1 MFSTLIVVSHEAS
14 PAPKPTLRDRVR
26 EAGGWYA
33 WTNAKLIRA
42 AGPAAVGPYETTP
55 PPSPQE
61 RAEKACPLC
70 GEPMSQ
76 HTFDRTGPKPLLR
89 CP

>member
-1 MFSTLIVVSHEAS
+1 MPSESS
-14 PAPKPTLRDRVR
+14 SSDRRPLRERVR
-26 EAGGWYA
+26 DAGGWYA
-33 WTNAKLIRA
+33 WINARLIRA

-55 PPSPQE
+55 APTVEQ

-70 GEPMSQ
+70 GHPMTA
-76 HTFDRTGPKPLLR
+76 HTFDRGGPKPLMH